1 MNARTPRHLM
11 AGLLSASVLVVL
23 ALLWPQILQAQAT
36 PTAMQSSGQPSQPT
50 GGLATGGL
58 LSKLEGPV
66 RDAATVDQVN
76 IRLISEQQALVAG
89 QRQWFGLVL
98 NHEPGWHTYW
108 RNPGDSGL
116 ATTAI
121 WRLQDEPGG
130 VVVEPRLISQAWP
143 TPSRLAVGPLANYGY
158 ENQVVLGFELEMP
171 KGLTGSRRL
180 VAEIS
185 WLVCK
190 DVCIP
195 GEAKLAIELPAV
207 TSAHQAPPGKD
218 APLFAEMRGRLPVE
232 ADWGQGVAIDTQANA
247 LVLWGQGDWQSRQGL
262 WFVELEELINPASGQ
277 SWFVQPQG
285 WLVKIPLSERPKRAI
300 AALEK
305 SGRLHAVLKPKLADA
320 TTASGTPGRV
330 GALGPAGFRTSFR
343 LGAAAP
349 VLGQA
354 KPVWQ
359 SPMASEEPH
368 GDSVGSGSS
377 AAGSSL
383 WVVLGLAFLGGMVL
397 NLMPCVFPVLG
408 LKVLAF
414 SQQAHSPGQ
423 AWRHAAFFTAGV
435 LVSMVALA
443 GLLLGL
449 RAAGEAVGWG
459 FQLQNPWVVLSLAIL
474 FTGIGLNLLGVFEV
488 GARLT
493 QLGALDRGH
502 GPWAAFG
509 SGVLVVVVASPC
521 TAPFMGS
528 AVGYTATAP
537 AAQTLL
543 VFGVL
548 GLGLAAPYGLAAV
561 WPGFLTRLPKPGPW
575 MVTFKQFLAF
585 PMLATVAWLVWVLTQ
600 QQGLTALMPVL
611 LALVL
616 LSFAAWCWGGL
627 QTGRSGLGQ
636 WGRWLG
642 IGLALLVAGWLLRP
656 VGDSS
661 SATSGGPRAQANGSA
676 AKGSAAIPWQAWS
689 SGRPEQLAAQ
699 GKVVFVDFTA
709 AWCITCQANKVR
721 VLQTSPVVER
731 LNAPAVVPLVADWT
745 KQDPAITKE
754 LQRYGRNGVPLYLVY
769 GPKLAKP
776 VVLGEWL
783 STDAVMTALSEAG
796 LPN

>member
-1 MNARTPRHLM
+1 MNARFSFS
-11 AGLLSASVLVVL
+11 GLIGLGL
-23 ALLWPQILQAQAT
+23 ALLLVLGT
-36 PTAMQSSGQPSQPT
+36 PTSLTAAPAEQPLGTAS
-50 GGLATGGL
+50 GGL
-58 LSKLEGPV
+58 LGKLQGSLP
-66 RDAATVDQVN
+66 AAAKVDQVH

-98 NHEPGWHTYW
+98 EHEPGWHTYW

-116 ATTAI
+116 ATTAS
-121 WRLQDEPGG
+121 WRLQDATGAS
-130 VVVEPRLISQAWP
+130 VAQPRLISQAWP

-171 KGLTGSRRL
+171 KGLTGSRQL
-180 VAEIS
+180 IAEAS

-195 GEAKLAIELPAV
+195 GEAQLAIDLPV
-207 TSAHQAPPGKD
+207 VSTVQQAPPGPD
-218 APLFAEMRGRLPVE
+218 ALLFAQMRGRLPVE
-232 ADWGQGVAIDTQANA
+232 ADWGQGFAVDPQAK
-247 LVLWGQGDWQSRQGL
+247 LMLWGRGEWSSRQGL
-262 WFVELEELINPASGQ
+262 WFVELEELINPAAGQ
-277 SWFVQPQG
+277 SWFALPQG

-305 SGRLHAVLKPKLADA
+305 AGRLQAVLKPEVAA
-320 TTASGTPGRV
+320 ASQDPGPSGYRLQFVRQTPP
-330 GALGPAGFRTSFR
+330 ALGE
-343 LGAAAP
+343 
-349 VLGQA
+349 A

-359 SPMASEEPH
+359 SPTAAEEPH
-368 GDSVGSGSS
+368 GAQSS
-377 AAGSSL
+377 AVSGSSL
-383 WVVLGLAFLGGMVL
+383 WVILGLAFLGGMVL

-435 LVSMVALA
+435 LVSMLALA

-459 FQLQNPWVVLSLAIL
+459 FQLQNPWVVLSLAVL

-488 GARLT
+488 GTSLT
-493 QLGALDRGH
+493 QLGEFDRGH
-502 GPWAAFG
+502 GPVAAFG
-509 SGVLVVVVASPC
+509 SGVLAVVVASPC

-528 AVGYTATAP
+528 AIGYTATAP
-537 AAQTLL
+537 AAQTLA
-543 VFGVL
+543 VFAVL
-548 GLGLAAPYGLAAV
+548 GLGLAAPYGLAAI
-561 WPGFLTRLPKPGPW
+561 WPGLLTRLPRPGAW

-600 QQGLTALMPVL
+600 QQGLSVLMPVL

-627 QTGRSGLGQ
+627 QAGGVAAALSRSGRL
-636 WGRWLG
+636 WRWVG
-642 IGLALLVAGWLLRP
+642 IVLALAVSIWLVRP
-656 VGDSS
+656 VGEPSAGDAVTKGSS
-661 SATSGGPRAQANGSA
+661 SS
-676 AKGSAAIPWQAWS
+676 S
-689 SGRPEQLAAQ
+689 SGASKSTIAWQPWASGKPESLAAQ
-699 GKVVFVDFTA
+699 GRLVFVDFTA
-709 AWCITCQANKVR
+709 AWCITCQANKIR
-721 VLQTSPVVER
+721 VLQTSPVVDQ
-731 LNAPAVVPLVADWT
+731 LDGVAVVPLMADWT

-769 GPKLAKP
+769 GPKLNKP
-776 VVLGEWL
+776 IVLGEWL
-783 STDAVMTALSEAG
+783 STDAVMAALRDAG
-796 LPN
+796 LQN

>member
-1 MNARTPRHLM
+1 MNARIPRSTV
-11 AGLLSASVLVVL
+11 AGLLCTGFLLTA
-23 ALLWPQILQAQAT
+23 ALTWSKPLPAQT
-36 PTAMQSSGQPSQPT
+36 TTANQQSGQPA
-50 GGLATGGL
+50 GGGL
-58 LSKLEGPV
+58 LGKLESPA
-66 RDAATVDQVN
+66 RDVAKVDQVH
-76 IRLISEQQALVAG
+76 IRLIAEQQALVAG

-116 ATTAI
+116 ATTAS
-121 WRLQDEPGG
+121 WRLQDERGATS
-130 VVVEPRLISQAWP
+130 VEPRLISQAWP

-158 ENQVVLGFELEMP
+158 ENQVVLGFELEIP
-171 KGLTGSRRL
+171 KGLNGSRRL
-180 VAEIS
+180 IAEVN

-195 GEAKLAIELPAV
+195 GEAKLAIALPVVA
-207 TSAHQAPPGKD
+207 SAQQAPPGRD
-218 APLFAEMRGRLPVE
+218 APLFAEMRGRLPVQ
-232 ADWGQGVAIDTQANA
+232 ADWGQGVAIDAQANA

-262 WFVELEELINPASGQ
+262 WFVELEELTNPAAGQ
-277 SWFVQPQG
+277 SWFAQPQG

-305 SGRLHAVLKPKLADA
+305 AGRLHAVLKPRSADA
-320 TTASGTPGRV
+320 TTTASDTLGT
-330 GALGPAGFRTSFR
+330 LGPAGYRVSFS
-343 LGAAAP
+343 LGKVP

-359 SPMASEEPH
+359 SPMASEQAH
-368 GDSVGSGSS
+368 GASAANAPGSS
-377 AAGSSL
+377 F

-414 SQQAHSPGQ
+414 SQQAHAPGQ
-423 AWRHAAFFTAGV
+423 AWRHAVFFTAGV
-435 LVSMVALA
+435 LVSMLALA

-488 GARLT
+488 GTRLT

-509 SGVLVVVVASPC
+509 SGVLAVVVASPC

-537 AAQTLL
+537 AGQTLA

-548 GLGLAAPYGLAAV
+548 GFGLAAPYVLAAV
-561 WPGFLTRLPKPGPW
+561 WPGLLTRLPKPGPW

-600 QQGLTALMPVL
+600 QQGLSVLMPVL

-616 LSFAAWCWGGL
+616 LAFAAWCWGGL
-627 QTGRSGLGQ
+627 QAGRAGEGQ
-636 WGRWLG
+636 WGRWGRWVG
-642 IGLALLVAGWLLRP
+642 IGLALLAAAWLVKP
-656 VGDSS
+656 VGESS
-661 SATSGGPRAQANGSA
+661 PAAAGVVQSV
-676 AKGSAAIPWQAWS
+676 AKGSTAIAWQPWS

-709 AWCITCQANKVR
+709 AWCITCQANKIR
-721 VLQTSPVVER
+721 VLQTSPVVDE
-731 LNAPAVVPLVADWT
+731 LTGSGVVPLVADWT

-769 GPKLAKP
+769 GPKRTTP
-776 VVLGEWL
+776 IVLGEWL
-783 STDAVMTALSEAG
+783 STDGVMSALREAG
-796 LPN
+796 LAN